1 MENFVSDI
9 FAKKDE
15 SPSQGQSPRSAVN
28 PTNIKV
34 VGVGG
39 GGGNAVNRMVEA
51 GLNGVEFVAMN
62 TDQQALVNSKAT
74 QKVQLGAKLTKGRGA
89 GADPEVGQRAAEESK
104 DEIANALKGAQMVF
118 ITAGMGGGTG
128 TGAAP
133 VVAETAHD
141 LGILTVGIVTKPFAF
156 EGKRKMSMAEQGI
169 ANLMMHVDSLIVIPN
184 ERLKLISQEKITLMN
199 AFEAAD
205 NVLRQGVE
213 SISSLINIPAF
224 INLDFADVRSI
235 MKDAG
240 FAHMGVGVAK
250 GAGKAE
256 NAAKAAISSPLL
268 ETSIAGARGVIIN
281 ITSSPDIGLEDVETA
296 ASMITQSAH
305 PDANI
310 IWGTAFDER
319 LSDEMSITV
328 VATGFESTPE
338 VDEPIQAHVDAKRA
352 AQASA
357 QPAAQPAAAPVQP
370 VQPVQPQVNPVMPNP
385 IFTQSFSTGMDTPV
399 AAQPAAPAE
408 EEDDG
413 DYFDDLLSILNK
425 RS

>member
-1 MENFVSDI
+1 
-9 FAKKDE
+9 
-15 SPSQGQSPRSAVN
+15 
-28 PTNIKV
+28 
-34 VGVGG
+34 
-39 GGGNAVNRMVEA
+39 
-51 GLNGVEFVAMN
+51 
-62 TDQQALVNSKAT
+62 
-74 QKVQLGAKLTKGRGA
+74 
-89 GADPEVGQRAAEESK
+89 
-104 DEIANALKGAQMVF
+104 
-118 ITAGMGGGTG
+118 
-128 TGAAP
+128 
-133 VVAETAHD
+133 
-141 LGILTVGIVTKPFAF
+141 
-156 EGKRKMSMAEQGI
+156 
-169 ANLMMHVDSLIVIPN
+169 
-184 ERLKLISQEKITLMN
+184 MN

-338 VDEPIQAHVDAKRA
+338 VDEPIQAHVDAKRVPHRPL
-352 AQASA
+352 SSS
-357 QPAAQPAAAPVQP
+357 PHSLSSLCSPPPPCSPHSSPSTRRCPTPSSPSLSAPVWIP
-370 VQPVQPQVNPVMPNP
+370 PWPP
-385 IFTQSFSTGMDTPV
+385 S
-399 AAQPAAPAE
+399 
-408 EEDDG
+408 
-413 DYFDDLLSILNK
+413 LLPRLRK
-425 RS
+425 RMTAITLTICSAS